1 MFSFVT
7 ESIVTYIMTFSMA
20 ITVAELLIKKDVF
33 FSLLLNVF
41 DVCYVGEKIKTI
53 FPFEMNLIK
62 NFLFIPS

>member
-20 ITVAELLIKKDVF
+20 ITVAELLVKKDVF

-41 DVCYVGEKIKTI
+41 DVCYVVGEKIKTI
-53 FPFEMNLIK
+53 
-62 NFLFIPS
+62 IPLK